1 MLYAPR
7 ATMPAILADDRRG
20 AMWAILI
27 VWSLLEALL
36 DHAGKFASHGVAAM
50 FGVALLV
57 GFLIVLRQLVFCWLL
72 GVALRVLRTRRVDFD
87 RLLAAVA
94 WGGGPPMIVFMLL
107 ALLALLAARGDV
119 TIFEKADDL
128 RHAIPLVSA
137 GLLVLAGYV
146 WSVAGTVNA
155 VSVAADVRRRRVVAA
170 LALLLVLAVLLVGA
184 VFLLLR

>member
-1 MLYAPR
+1 
-7 ATMPAILADDRRG
+7 
-20 AMWAILI
+20 ILI
-27 VWSLLEALL
+27 AWSLLDALL

-50 FGVALLV
+50 LGAAILVA
-57 GFLIVLRQLVFCWLL
+57 FLIVLRQLVFCWLL
-72 GVALRVLRTRRVDFD
+72 GVALRVLRTSRVDFD

-107 ALLALLAARGDV
+107 ALLAARGDI
-119 TIFEKADDL
+119 TIFEKTDGL
-128 RHAIPLVSA
+128 RHAIPLVAA

-155 VSVAADVRRRRVVAA
+155 VAVAAGVRRRRVVAA
-170 LALLLVLAVLLVGA
+170 LAILLLLAVLLVGA